1 MEIPVAL
8 PAVTGPA
15 LADSPF
21 GRTLIPDS
29 APAVRLPAGT
39 PPTVARLRL
48 PRPGPAAA
56 R

>member
-1 MEIPVAL
+1 MEIPAAL
-8 PAVTGPA
+8 PEVTGPA
-15 LADSPF
+15 PAAAIGGVSF
-21 GRTLIPDS
+21 AAS

-39 PPTVARLRL
+39 PPTVARPRL